1 MTNQRIFDSLT
12 PIFREV
18 LDNPSLVLTEE
29 LSASDVANWDSLNH
43 ITLIVEIEALTGLT
57 LSTDELVNLQNVGDF
72 VRLLSGK
79 GYRG

>member
-1 MTNQRIFDSLT
+1 MTNQKILGSLT

-18 LDNPSLVLTEE
+18 LDEPSLVLTEE
-29 LSASDVANWDSLNH
+29 LSATDVANWDSLNH
-43 ITLIVEIEALTGLT
+43 ITLIVEIEALTGLS

-72 VRLLSGK
+72 VRLLSDK

>member
-1 MTNQRIFDSLT
+1 MTNKNIFDSLT

-18 LDNPSLVLTEE
+18 LDSPSLVLTAD

-43 ITLIVEIEALTGLT
+43 ITLIVEIEALTGLS
-57 LSTDELVNLQNVGDF
+57 LSTDELVSLQNVGDF
-72 VRLLSGK
+72 VRLLFDK